1 MKKFNFI
8 AAIIWLIIAVIYS
21 FKDGKIQSEL
31 IFCTVSIS
39 HLILGVSD
47 IILDKIDSKWL
58 KKSK

>member
-31 IFCTVSIS
+31 IFCTFSIS

-47 IILDKIDSKWL
+47 IILDKIDSKWQ